1 MADGAKYG
9 LWRAMLAGF
18 KLVNFIHDEY
28 IVELPLDDTLQ
39 ERRRAL
45 EALMVESMQAFIPDV
60 RVAVESTLMP
70 RWYKEAEALWT
81 EKAKTAMEIW
91 TPERAAEIAAAKKAS
106 EAARAAEE
114 AAEAVREQE
123 LREAM
128 EDFHVLIEDELPALA
143 DTPQ

>member
-1 MADGAKYG
+1 
-9 LWRAMLAGF
+9 
-18 KLVNFIHDEY
+18 
-28 IVELPLDDTLQ
+28 
-39 ERRRAL
+39 
-45 EALMVESMQAFIPDV
+45 MVESMQAFIPDV

-81 EKAKTAMEIW
+81 DKAKTAMEIW

-114 AAEAVREQE
+114 AAEAIREQE